1 MGVRKNRIMKAL
13 LVALEGPEAGHTY
26 PLDPNRQSLLSMGRS
41 SGCDLVVRDH
51 RASRHHCDIRWNGF
65 QWEVLDRGS
74 TNGTRVNG
82 EPIHQPVALAPGS
95 TIGIGDT
102 TLVLR
107 QHAEEPTAQHPPQ
120 ASTVPSQP
128 ALSGQPGPLQPVP
141 IYAAPVGAGEAS
153 AGVEQ
158 RTSAGVQV
166 AFWLVQVL
174 IGAAVACL
182 AAGAF
187 LPWFRVT
194 GSLSSE
200 LESLIRG
207 ISDIVSSFIG
217 EGLLSV
223 TQDISA
229 LSGFGRLTLGLAVLS
244 GIMLIVDIFLRR
256 KSAIA
261 GLVYL
266 FPTAVVSAVIVGDLK
281 NLYDLYEQV
290 QSISLLF
297 GIQLADVVE
306 AFGKFIDVE
315 VALLPGLY
323 LTVIGLGLLI
333 VGGIA
338 RLIVALLA
346 RGD

>member
-1 MGVRKNRIMKAL
+1 MRAT
-13 LVALEGPEAGHTY
+13 LVIQAGPRTGHTY
-26 PLDPNRQSLLSMGRS
+26 ALDARSQSLYTMGRGA
-41 SGCDLVVRDH
+41 GCDIVVLDH
-51 RASRHHCDIRWNGF
+51 RASRHHCDIRWNDRR
-65 QWEVLDRGS
+65 WEILDRGS
-74 TNGTRVNG
+74 TNGTLVNG
-82 EPIHQPVALAPGS
+82 APVRHLVALQPGS

-102 TLVLR
+102 SLVFR
-107 QHAEEPTAQHPPQ
+107 QEAGQPVAPLPAQP
-120 ASTVPSQP
+120 STQPSQP
-128 ALSGQPGPLQPVP
+128 AVMDQPGPLQPVP
-141 IYAAPVGAGEAS
+141 VYAPPAQAGR
-153 AGVEQ
+153 AGVVTEP
-158 RTSAGVQV
+158 RTSAPVQV

-174 IGAAVACL
+174 VGASVVCL

-217 EGLLSV
+217 ENLLSV
-223 TQDISA
+223 TQDVSA
-229 LSGFGRLTLGLAVLS
+229 LSGFGRLTLGLAVVA

-256 KSAIA
+256 RWIVA

-266 FPTAVVSAVIVGDLK
+266 LPTAVVGAVIIGDLK
-281 NLYDLYEQV
+281 NLYDLYEQI

-297 GIQLADVVE
+297 GLQLADVIE
-306 AFGKFIDVE
+306 AFGKFIDIE
-315 VALLPGLY
+315 VTLLPGLY
-323 LTVIGLGLLI
+323 LTAIGLGVLF

-338 RLIVALLA
+338 RLVVALLA

>member
-1 MGVRKNRIMKAL
+1 MNASLMVQQ
-13 LVALEGPEAGHTY
+13 GPGAGHTY
-26 PLDPNRQSLLSMGRS
+26 PLDPRMQALFSMGRGA
-41 SGCDLVVRDH
+41 GCDIVILDH
-51 RASRHHCDIRWNGF
+51 RASRHHCDVRWNGR

-82 EPIHQPVALAPGS
+82 VPIRQPVALQPGDAIA
-95 TIGIGDT
+95 IGET

-107 QHAEEPTAQHPPQ
+107 QHAAQPAAQLPPLP
-120 ASTVPSQP
+120 ATPSQP
-128 ALSGQPGPLQPVP
+128 AVSGQPGPLQPVP
-141 IYAAPVGAGEAS
+141 IYAPPSGGSGAPAG

-174 IGAAVACL
+174 IGAAVVCL
-182 AAGAF
+182 AAGAL

-194 GSLSSE
+194 GSLSGD
-200 LESLIRG
+200 LESLIKG
-207 ISDIVSSFIG
+207 VSEIVSSFIG
-217 EGLLSV
+217 ENLLSV

-229 LSGFGRLTLGLAVLS
+229 MSGFGRLTLGLAVLS

-256 KSAIA
+256 KWIIA
-261 GLVYL
+261 SLVYL
-266 FPTAVVSAVIVGDLK
+266 LPSAVVSVVIVGDLK

-290 QSISLLF
+290 QSIGLLF
-297 GIQLADVVE
+297 GVELVDVVE

-315 VALLPGLY
+315 VAILPGLY
-323 LTVIGLGLLI
+323 LTVTGLGLLV

-338 RLIVALLA
+338 RLVVALLA

>member
-1 MGVRKNRIMKAL
+1 MPIRQPAAL
-13 LVALEGPEAGHTY
+13 HPG
-26 PLDPNRQSLLSMGRS
+26 D
-41 SGCDLVVRDH
+41 
-51 RASRHHCDIRWNGF
+51 
-65 QWEVLDRGS
+65 
-74 TNGTRVNG
+74 
-82 EPIHQPVALAPGS
+82 ALA
-95 TIGIGDT
+95 IGET

-107 QHAEEPTAQHPPQ
+107 QHTAQPASPP
-120 ASTVPSQP
+120 AV
-128 ALSGQPGPLQPVP
+128 SGQPGPLQPVP
-141 IYAAPVGAGEAS
+141 IYAPASGGSGAPAGD
-153 AGVEQ
+153 GVEQ

-174 IGAAVACL
+174 IAAAVACL

-194 GSLSSE
+194 GSLSSD

-217 EGLLSV
+217 ENLLSV

-229 LSGFGRLTLGLAVLS
+229 LSGFGKLTLGLAVIS

-256 KSAIA
+256 KWIVAS
-261 GLVYL
+261 LVYL
-266 FPTAVVSAVIVGDLK
+266 LPSVVVSVVIVGDLK
-281 NLYDLYEQV
+281 NLYDLYEQI

-297 GIQLADVVE
+297 GVELVDVVE

-315 VALLPGLY
+315 VAILPGLY
-323 LTVIGLGLLI
+323 LTVIGLGLLV

-338 RLIVALLA
+338 RLVVALLA

>member
-1 MGVRKNRIMKAL
+1 MKAL
-13 LVALEGPEAGHTY
+13 LIIKQGPKTGHTY
-26 PLDPNRQSLLSMGRS
+26 PLDPHMQSPFSMGRGA
-41 SGCDLVVRDH
+41 GCDIVVLDH
-51 RASRHHCDIRWNGF
+51 RASRHHCDISWNGL

-74 TNGTRVNG
+74 TNGTLVNG
-82 EPIHQPVALAPGS
+82 VQIRQPVALRPGDAIS
-95 TIGIGDT
+95 IGET

-107 QHAEEPTAQHPPQ
+107 QETAQPIAPLPPQ
-120 ASTVPSQP
+120 ASTLPSQP
-128 ALSGQPGPLQPVP
+128 AVDDQPGPLQPVP
-141 IYAAPVGAGEAS
+141 IYAPPKQGGGAPAG
-153 AGVEQ
+153 AGVER
-158 RTSAGVQV
+158 RTSAGVEA

-217 EGLLSV
+217 ENLLSV

-229 LSGFGRLTLGLAVLS
+229 LSGSGRLTLGLAVLG

-256 KSAIA
+256 RWIVA

-266 FPTAVVSAVIVGDLK
+266 LPSAAVSAVIVSDLK
-281 NLYDLYEQV
+281 NLYDLYEQI

-297 GIQLADVVE
+297 GIELADVVE
-306 AFGKFIDVE
+306 AFGKFVDVE
-315 VALLPGLY
+315 VTFLPGLY

-338 RLIVALLA
+338 RLVVAFLA
-346 RGD
+346 RGL

>member
-1 MGVRKNRIMKAL
+1 MNAL
-13 LVALEGPEAGHTY
+13 LVVQEGPGAGHTY
-26 PLDPNRQSLLSMGRS
+26 PLDLHRQSLFSMGRGT
-41 SGCDLVVRDH
+41 GCDIVVLDH
-51 RASRHHCDIRWNGF
+51 RASRHHCDVRWNGR

-82 EPIHQPVALAPGS
+82 VPIRQPVVLHPGDAIA
-95 TIGIGDT
+95 IGET

-107 QHAEEPTAQHPPQ
+107 QPSALPAAQLPPQ
-120 ASTVPSQP
+120 PTTPSQP
-128 ALSGQPGPLQPVP
+128 AVSGQPGPLQPVP
-141 IYAAPVGAGEAS
+141 IYAPPGEGSGAPAG

-174 IGAAVACL
+174 IAAAVACL

-194 GSLSSE
+194 GSLSSD
-200 LESLIRG
+200 LQSLIGG

-217 EGLLSV
+217 ENLLSV

-256 KSAIA
+256 KWIVA

-266 FPTAVVSAVIVGDLK
+266 FPSAVVCAVIVGDLK
-281 NLYDLYEQV
+281 NLYDLYEQI

-297 GIQLADVVE
+297 GVELVDVVE

-315 VALLPGLY
+315 VVILPGLY
-323 LTVIGLGLLI
+323 LTVIGLGLLV

-338 RLIVALLA
+338 RLVVALLA

>member
-1 MGVRKNRIMKAL
+1 MNAL
-13 LVALEGPEAGHTY
+13 LVVQEGPGTGHTY
-26 PLDPNRQSLLSMGRS
+26 PLDPQRQSLFSMGRGA
-41 SGCDLVVRDH
+41 GCDIVVLDH
-51 RASRHHCDIRWNGF
+51 RASRHHCDIRWNGR
-65 QWEVLDRGS
+65 QWEVVDRGS

-82 EPIHQPVALAPGS
+82 VPIHQPVALYPGD
-95 TIGIGDT
+95 TIAIGET

-107 QHAEEPTAQHPPQ
+107 QQAAQPAAQLPPQ
-120 ASTVPSQP
+120 PSTLPSQP
-128 ALSGQPGPLQPVP
+128 AVSGQPGPLQPVP
-141 IYAAPVGAGEAS
+141 IYAPPGEGSGAPAG

-174 IGAAVACL
+174 IAAAVACL

-194 GSLSSE
+194 GSLSSD
-200 LESLIRG
+200 LESLIKG

-217 EGLLSV
+217 ENMLSV

-256 KSAIA
+256 KWIVA

-266 FPTAVVSAVIVGDLK
+266 FPSAVVSVVIVGDLK
-281 NLYDLYEQV
+281 NLYDLYEQI

-297 GIQLADVVE
+297 GVELVDVIE

-315 VALLPGLY
+315 VAILPGLY
-323 LTVIGLGLLI
+323 LTVIGLGLLV

-338 RLIVALLA
+338 RLVVALLA

>member
-1 MGVRKNRIMKAL
+1 MNASLMVQQ
-13 LVALEGPEAGHTY
+13 GPGAGHTY
-26 PLDPNRQSLLSMGRS
+26 PLDPRMQALFSMGRGA
-41 SGCDLVVRDH
+41 GCDIVILDH
-51 RASRHHCDIRWNGF
+51 RASRHHCDVRWNGR

-82 EPIHQPVALAPGS
+82 VPIRQPVALQPGDAIA
-95 TIGIGDT
+95 IGET

-107 QHAEEPTAQHPPQ
+107 QHAAQP
-120 ASTVPSQP
+120 ASQP
-128 ALSGQPGPLQPVP
+128 AASGQPGPLQPVP
-141 IYAAPVGAGEAS
+141 IYAPPGEGSGAPAG

-174 IGAAVACL
+174 IAAAVACL

-194 GSLSSE
+194 GSLSSD

-217 EGLLSV
+217 ENLLSV

-256 KSAIA
+256 KWIVAS
-261 GLVYL
+261 LVYL
-266 FPTAVVSAVIVGDLK
+266 LPSAVVSVVIVGDLK
-281 NLYDLYEQV
+281 NLYDLYEQI

-297 GIQLADVVE
+297 GLELVDVVE

-315 VALLPGLY
+315 VAILPGLY
-323 LTVIGLGLLI
+323 LTVIGLGLLV

-338 RLIVALLA
+338 RLVVALLA